1 MLGVV
6 ILAAGQGTRMGSPLP
21 KVLHEAAGKPL
32 LEHVLLAVAP
42 LKPERTVVVV
52 GHRAEDVET
61 RFADYAGRGV
71 RFVRQDF
78 TLGYGTGIAF
88 RQTESALAPQTGAGG
103 DVLVLYGDGPL
114 IRPETLR
121 RLTDTHAAAGDGMT
135 LLTTEVADPYGL
147 GRIVRAADGS
157 VARIVEE
164 KDATPAER
172 LLLEIN
178 PGIYVFDRHVFELAT
193 QLSSD
198 NAVGEYYLTDMVK
211 LYLGAG
217 LPVRAVLGDDETE
230 ILGVNDPQQL
240 SFVERLLLAR
250 G

>member
-6 ILAAGQGTRMGSPLP
+6 VLAAGQGTRMRSPLP

-32 LEHVLLAVAP
+32 LEHVLLAVTP
-42 LKPERTVVVV
+42 LWPERTVVVV
-52 GHRAEDVET
+52 GHRAEEVEA
-61 RFADYAGRGV
+61 RFAGYAGQGV
-71 RFVRQDF
+71 LFVRQDF
-78 TLGYGTGIAF
+78 GLGYGTGMAF
-88 RQTESALAPQTGAGG
+88 RQTESALSGFDG

-114 IRPETLR
+114 IRTETLR

-135 LLTTEVADPYGL
+135 LLTTAVENPYGL
-147 GRIVRAADGS
+147 GRIVRGADGS

-164 KDATPAER
+164 RDATLEEKLVR
-172 LLLEIN
+172 EIN
-178 PGIYVFDRHVFELAT
+178 PGLYVFDRHVFELAAR
-193 QLSSD
+193 LKDD
-198 NAVGEYYLTDMVK
+198 NAAGEYYLTDMVN

-240 SFVERLLLAR
+240 EFVERLLRAR

>member
-6 ILAAGQGTRMGSPLP
+6 ILAAGQGTRMRSPLP

-32 LEHVLLAVAP
+32 LEHVLLAALP

-52 GHRAEDVET
+52 GYRAEDVET
-61 RFADYAGRGV
+61 RFAGYAGRGV

-78 TLGYGTGIAF
+78 GLGYGTGIAF
-88 RQTESALAPQTGAGG
+88 RQAEPALAGVDG
-103 DVLVLYGDGPL
+103 DVLVLYGDVPL
-114 IRPETLR
+114 IRSETLR
-121 RLTDTHAAAGDGMT
+121 RLTRTHVAAGEGMT
-135 LLTTEVADPYGL
+135 LLTTEVENPYGL

-157 VARIVEE
+157 VVRIVEE
-164 KDATPAER
+164 KEATPEEK
-172 LLLEIN
+172 LLREIN
-178 PGIYVFDRHVFELAT
+178 PGIYVFDRRVFELAAR
-193 QLSSD
+193 LRND
-198 NAVGEYYLTDMVK
+198 NAAGEFYLTDMVN

-217 LPVRAVLGDDETE
+217 LPVRAVLSDDETE

>member
-6 ILAAGQGTRMGSPLP
+6 ILAAGQGTRMRSPLP

-32 LEHVLLAVAP
+32 LEHVLLATLP

-52 GHRAEDVET
+52 GHRAEDVEE
-61 RFADYAGRGV
+61 RFSGYAEQGV

-88 RQTESALAPQTGAGG
+88 RQTESALAGFGG

-114 IRPETLR
+114 IRTETLR
-121 RLTDTHAAAGDGMT
+121 RLTRTHAAAGDGMT
-135 LLTTEVADPYGL
+135 LLTTEVENPYGL
-147 GRIVRAADGS
+147 GRIIRAADGS

-164 KDATPAER
+164 KDATSAER
-172 LLLEIN
+172 LLREIN
-178 PGIYVFDRHVFELAT
+178 PGIYVFDRRVFELAARLT
-193 QLSSD
+193 ND
-198 NAVGEYYLTDMVK
+198 NAAGEYYLTDMVN
-211 LYLGAG
+211 LYLGAEF
-217 LPVRAVLGDDETE
+217 PVRAVLGDDETE

-240 SFVERLLLAR
+240 EFVEKVLLAR
-250 G
+250 N